1 MATYDDAALVV
12 QLVRWGTELGLSEAV
27 HTLLSDDFDPSSAS
41 TNDVAVRKILE
52 FGEVVGTLVKQN
64 VLNKDLVL
72 DLWWARGAWERVK
85 IAAEHDRAQRER
97 EHGKSPRWDA
107 ALETQAHRLSLRH
120 AAGGH

>member
-1 MATYDDAALVV
+1 VATYDDAALVV

-72 DLWWARGAWERVK
+72 DLWWARLGEPRLHENFQALAE
-85 IAAEHDRAQRER
+85 AA
-97 EHGKSPRWDA
+97 S
-107 ALETQAHRLSLRH
+107 S
-120 AAGGH
+120 